1 MSNERKREQRSI
13 SKIEFRAEDGE
24 QKVVR
29 GYAALFNS
37 ETQLA
42 PNVVEKIAPGAF
54 ASSIGGDVRA
64 LWNHNM
70 DLILGRTTN
79 GSLILREDGTGLAFE
94 LRMPDTTFGMDKYKE
109 IASGLVTG
117 VSFGFFVNKESWVR
131 GSDTTPHMRIL
142 EDVELLEISPTPF
155 PAYEGTSVSARSL
168 EQVIKEKLAEWGGEA
183 AAQRSFDAERKQ
195 RHLELVLKT
204 EAAIR

>member
-1 MSNERKREQRSI
+1 MSNEKKREQRFV
-13 SKIEFRAEDGE
+13 SKIEFKAQDGE

-29 GYAALFNS
+29 GYAALFNT

-42 PNVVEKIAPGAF
+42 PNVIEKIAPGAF
-54 ASSIGGDVRA
+54 ASSIGGDIRA

-79 GSLILREDGTGLAFE
+79 GSLTLREDATGLAFE

-117 VSFGFFVNKESWVR
+117 VSFGFFVNKESWIR
-131 GSDTTPHMRIL
+131 GSENSPHMRIL

-155 PAYEGTSVSARSL
+155 PAYEGTSVSARSV
-168 EQVIKEKLAEWGGEA
+168 EQILKEKLAEWGGEEA
-183 AAQRSFDAERKQ
+183 TKRSFEAMRKQ
-195 RHLELVLKT
+195 KHLEALLK
-204 EAAIR
+204 IDSIS

>member
-1 MSNERKREQRSI
+1 M
-13 SKIEFRAEDGE
+13 EFKAADGE

-54 ASSIGGDVRA
+54 RSSIGGDIRA

-79 GSLILREDGTGLAFE
+79 GSLKLSEDGTGLAFE

-131 GSDTTPHMRIL
+131 GTDNTPHVRIL

-155 PAYEGTSVSARSL
+155 PAYEGTSVSARSI
-168 EQVIKEKLAEWGGEA
+168 EQILKEKVAEWGGEESA
-183 AAQRSFDAERKQ
+183 KRSF
-195 RHLELVLKT
+195 
-204 EAAIR
+204 EAKRRQKHIEAKMKIDSLR